1 MSPLELDDRA
11 TIEYFDR
18 CAADGVLAEFEPDE
32 LARLETVIERWRLEP
47 GERVLEVGC
56 GSGRLTGR
64 VAPRVVPGGEVV
76 AFDVSLGM
84 MLALRRRRPPV
95 PARLARATAAHLPF
109 ADGFFDRALCFCVLP
124 HLLEPGPALAELH
137 RVLRPGGTL
146 WIDHLADRVDV
157 NAFHRSLGGELAEHL
172 IPPDPVVWGL
182 LEGAGFEV
190 IEVGDGPTGYRALAV
205 KGEG

>member
-1 MSPLELDDRA
+1 MS
-11 TIEYFDR
+11 TIDLNERSSIAYFDR
-18 CAADGVLAEFEPDE
+18 CAANGALAEFEPEE
-32 LARLETVIERWRLEP
+32 LARLEAVVERWRLEP

-56 GSGRLTGR
+56 GSGRLTCM
-64 VAPRVVPGGEVV
+64 VAPRIAPGGELI

-84 MLALRRRRPPV
+84 MIAARRRLPTLE
-95 PARLARATAAHLPF
+95 ARLARASVSRLPF
-109 ADGFFDRALCFCVLP
+109 APGTFDRVLCFCVLP
-124 HLLEPGPALAELH
+124 HLLEPARAFAELH

-146 WIDHLADRVDV
+146 WIDHLADRADV

-190 IEVGDGPTGYRALAV
+190 VEVGDGPTGYRAL
-205 KGEG
+205 GLRP